1 MINWLK
7 KLFPLNRSLT
17 GEGTLKTLK
26 FFKKINPELKI
37 IRFKSGKKVFDW
49 TIPHEWKITDAF
61 IKHIKTKKKFA
72 EFKKNNLHIL
82 NYSVGID
89 KVLDLNELKKKIYTL
104 KKIPNAVPYVTSYY
118 KRDWGFCLDYKTF
131 KNLPKGKYRAYVNS
145 EHCKGNLNLAHCV
158 LKGKMKKEI
167 FFSSYVCHPSMAN
180 NELSGPVL
188 LNYIL
193 RYLKE
198 NYKSTKYSYRFVLL
212 PETIGS
218 IAYLSKHYKEMKKNI
233 IAGYNLSC
241 VGDGR
246 MFSFVKSRIGNTIT
260 DKSLEASIITKKNY
274 KIYNYSERGSDER
287 QYCSPGIDLPVCN
300 FSRSKYGTFKEY
312 HNSLDNLNFVKEK
325 HLQESFELIKN
336 IITAFETGVY
346 PIANFYCEPNL
357 GKRGLYQNNSSNMKR
372 NNQFKI
378 RRDIISYSDG
388 KHSLFDISING
399 KFKFEEVIKE
409 YKNLLKHKVVNN
421 KFI

>member
-1 MINWLK
+1 
-7 KLFPLNRSLT
+7 
-17 GEGTLKTLK
+17 
-26 FFKKINPELKI
+26 
-37 IRFKSGKKVFDW
+37 
-49 TIPHEWKITDAF
+49 
-61 IKHIKTKKKFA
+61 
-72 EFKKNNLHIL
+72 
-82 NYSVGID
+82 
-89 KVLDLNELKKKIYTL
+89 
-104 KKIPNAVPYVTSYY
+104 
-118 KRDWGFCLDYKTF
+118 
-131 KNLPKGKYRAYVNS
+131 
-145 EHCKGNLNLAHCV
+145 
-158 LKGKMKKEI
+158 
-167 FFSSYVCHPSMAN
+167 
-180 NELSGPVL
+180 
-188 LNYIL
+188 
-193 RYLKE
+193 
-198 NYKSTKYSYRFVLL
+198 
-212 PETIGS
+212 
-218 IAYLSKHYKEMKKNI
+218 
-233 IAGYNLSC
+233 
-241 VGDGR
+241 